1 MENFLVLKS
10 VWHHHPSVH
19 PRTHQDPAPV
29 PPALSLLLANAEA
42 NTVNTFTHQS
52 TSSSSSLVPFCFC
65 PKRNPELTHSVV
77 HIQPLGPDSTSNQGT
92 QTQKK
97 NQLNRTAPKP
107 EALAMLQPRQK
118 LPSCWGEAQLSQ
130 GSCSSPSGPLPNSTA
145 TTSIPRRNPSQ
156 LLTLVLAPSTPS
168 LTFYQGSGCHYTL
181 GEDAAS
187 ANFRCNSSTK
197 ATGHTQIAQ
206 GYSHTKLLRPGICF
220 TKIHRS
226 QESQTK
232 KTEEYVSNKRTT

>member
-156 LLTLVLAPSTPS
+156 LQFQPLQLPVL
-168 LTFYQGSGCHYTL
+168 L
-181 GEDAAS
+181 
-187 ANFRCNSSTK
+187 STK
-197 ATGHTQIAQ
+197 AVAAIIPWGKMQPLQTSDATHPP
-206 GYSHTKLLRPGICF
+206 KLLG
-220 TKIHRS
+220 IHRLHRDILI
-226 QESQTK
+226 Q
-232 KTEEYVSNKRTT
+232 NF